1 MVDDVR
7 PVNAEKSAGFLPAR
21 SGSNDAGSWPD
32 SPAPTRVAQEPHSP
46 LRRITPAGLKRRK
59 ECSSGRGEGRAKHT
73 AVQFLISR
81 RTRRRTDG
89 LERVRFGSDTRSAVS
104 LASGEFCHTSLRR
117 VVHYTPG
124 GDQRA
129 RFLHKT
135 WLRLLRTQ
143 RTSCARRY
151 VEVCSCD
158 KTACTVASEG
168 RDALL
173 TRSKGHFRPEGGSTR
188 RPAAH
193 PSLDRTSRVFRRISS
208 FLLPPS
214 HFSSH
219 LTSPHT
225 PADRMGKQTRRPRV
239 ASRAVGRRVVASTG
253 LKLHSAPAV
262 QHHLHKRRHTAPPI
276 GRRPLETGTVASTSP
291 QPQPPPSANPFRV
304 PTTVL
309 FSR

>member
-1 MVDDVR
+1 MVPIHDLLSALQVGSFAILHCGASCTTR
-7 PVNAEKSAGFLPAR
+7 PGETRGL
-21 SGSNDAGSWPD
+21 D
-32 SPAPTRVAQEPHSP
+32 SSIR
-46 LRRITPAGLKRRK
+46 LG
-59 ECSSGRGEGRAKHT
+59 
-73 AVQFLISR
+73 
-81 RTRRRTDG
+81 
-89 LERVRFGSDTRSAVS
+89 FGSFERSEHLAPEDTWRYAP
-104 LASGEFCHTSLRR
+104 AIKLRVLSR
-117 VVHYTPG
+117 
-124 GDQRA
+124 Q
-129 RFLHKT
+129 K
-135 WLRLLRTQ
+135 
-143 RTSCARRY
+143 
-151 VEVCSCD
+151 
-158 KTACTVASEG
+158 G